1 MVLIEVLELSVACRL
16 CTGSS
21 SAIEQARRPALREAK
36 EALLKPEAIPYV
48 TAVLKDIASGAHHDI
63 VLKPNG
69 AAKWT
74 SG

>member
-1 MVLIEVLELSVACRL
+1 MVLIGVLELSVGCRL
-16 CTGSS
+16 YTWSN

-36 EALLKPEAIPYV
+36 AIPCV